1 MRRPDALRPVGGLR
15 STLTASV
22 ASYPCAVFKSMV
34 AVALV
39 VAAAWFGYQELRDAD
54 PEQLPTPTQVVV
66 PTPDIT
72 FDVPNPVP

>member
-1 MRRPDALRPVGGLR
+1 
-15 STLTASV
+15 
-22 ASYPCAVFKSMV
+22 MV

-39 VAAAWFGYQELRDAD
+39 AAAAWFGYQELRDAD

-72 FDVPNPVP
+72 FGVPNPVP